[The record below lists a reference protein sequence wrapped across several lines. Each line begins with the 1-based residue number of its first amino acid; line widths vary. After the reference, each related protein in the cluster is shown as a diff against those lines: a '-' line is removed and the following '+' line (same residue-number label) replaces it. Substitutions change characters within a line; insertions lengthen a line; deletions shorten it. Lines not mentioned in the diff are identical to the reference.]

1 VGRPGLSLALLLG
14 TALATGVLSFS
25 ADPVQAQ
32 RAFSGGQLVTPS
44 SGIARPEDVG
54 VRARTTIKLYIP
66 AGQSTNISPPSPQ
79 QSAASEELPPL
90 SGLYTWNTP
99 ASLACVYRLVPVED
113 QSCNPYVVS
122 NNPSAG
128 SRAIAIV
135 DAFDAPNAATDLAA
149 FSAQF
154 ALLPPDF
161 HQIYASAGSC
171 TPGGTQPGYDAGW
184 ASEET
189 LNIEWAHATA
199 PRARIYLVEAASDAL
214 ADLLAAVNVAN
225 QCLAAS
231 GGGEMSMSWGLD
243 EFSGE
248 TALDGYFTQPG
259 VVYFAGAGD
268 SGSLLYPSA
277 SPNVVSVGGTSLVR
291 NLLPWRGNL
300 GDFEG
305 EAVWSWGSAAGTGAG
320 PSAYEPRPR
329 YQDPIKNIVGNSRG
343 APDVAAVADPS
354 TGVWIYMSGWYLVG
368 GTSVATPIWAGIVNA
383 AGRFSASTAAELTQI
398 YSRSFLFAEAL
409 PGFSDISSGTCGMS
423 ATGVFD
429 IYLAMLGWD
438 FCSGVGSPLG
448 YLSK

>member
-1 VGRPGLSLALLLG
+1 VGRRGLSFAILLG
-14 TALATGVLSFS
+14 PSLATGMLSFPAS
-25 ADPVQAQ
+25 PAPAQQA
-32 RAFSGGQLVTPS
+32 FPDGQIVTPT
-44 SGIARPEDVG
+44 SGIVHPEDVG
-54 VRARTTIKLYIP
+54 VRAHTTVKLFVP
-66 AGQSTNISPPSPQ
+66 SEGPGNITPPSPGH
-79 QSAASEELPPL
+79 AAVPEELPPL

-113 QSCNPYVVS
+113 ESCNPYVVTQ
-122 NNPSAG
+122 NPSAG

-161 HQIYASAGSC
+161 HKIYASAGSC
-171 TPGGTQPGYDAGW
+171 SLGGTTPGYDPGW
-184 ASEET
+184 ESEET
-189 LNIEWAHATA
+189 LNIEWAHAMA

-214 ADLLAAVNVAN
+214 SDLLTAVTVAN
-225 QCLAAS
+225 QCVAAS
-231 GGGEMSMSWGLD
+231 GGGEVSMSWGLD

-248 TALDGYFTQPG
+248 TALDAFFTQPG

-268 SGSLLYPSA
+268 GGSLLYPSA

-291 NLLPWRGNL
+291 NLLLWRGNL
-300 GDFEG
+300 GDFQG
-305 EAVWSWGSAAGTGAG
+305 EAVWSWGIAAGTGAG

-329 YQDPIKNIVGNSRG
+329 YQDPIKNIVGSARG

-354 TGVWIYMSGWYLVG
+354 TGVWIYKSGWYLVG

-383 AGRFSASTAAELTQI
+383 AGRFSTSTAAELTQI
-398 YSRSFLFAEAL
+398 YSRVFLSAEIPL
-409 PGFSDISSGTCGMS
+409 GFSDIDSGTCGMG
-423 ATGVFD
+423 AAGVFD
-429 IYLAMLGWD
+429 TYLAARGWD

-448 YLSK
+448 YFGK